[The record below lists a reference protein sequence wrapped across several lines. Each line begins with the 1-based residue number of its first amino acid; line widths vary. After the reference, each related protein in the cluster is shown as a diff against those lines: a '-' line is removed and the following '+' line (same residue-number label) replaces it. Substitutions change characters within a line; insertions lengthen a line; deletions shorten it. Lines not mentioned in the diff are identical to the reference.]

1 MHMSAFGGKADMIA
15 VRITAR
21 GDRCRNQK
29 GPFPS
34 YLNLSD
40 NAFRILADRT
50 CESASVA
57 ARFLRH
63 YVHEPHSGFAEWA
76 FWSFDFL
83 QRQFGHTVGLRHR
96 GLPPFGRPYLKES
109 ADVGYKKFKYGVGFH
124 H

>member
-1 MHMSAFGGKADMIA
+1 MIA
-15 VRITAR
+15 VRIAAR
-21 GDRCRNQK
+21 GDRCRKQK
-29 GPFPS
+29 GPF
-34 YLNLSD
+34 LLFKFDD
-40 NAFRILADRT
+40 NAFGILADRT

-83 QRQFGHTVGLRHR
+83 QRQFGHTVGLRHT